1 MIYCGAGPHLLPLE
15 SKLKVYVRPDASFLL
30 TLTGSAA
37 APASPPCL
45 SLLFYLLKRLWASP
59 GASAICPPCPS
70 SSLPALVCVTG
81 RRPLQAAFPR
91 LLDQFWPMG
100 GPGGRYRG
108 KAGRALSPQ
117 HAPPT
122 SDRSSAFVLWF
133 QFCWCPWLLCPS
145 NLLPGTFRPRGRSG
159 FSGPLTSELHYVP
172 LSFLVH
178 PSLL

>member
-108 KAGRALSPQ
+108 KAGGLFLPSTHLP
-117 HAPPT
+117 PPT
-122 SDRSSAFVLWF
+122 AALLLFCGSSSVGVPGSCAPATSS
-133 QFCWCPWLLCPS
+133 QGPS
-145 NLLPGTFRPRGRSG
+145 ALGVEVASRGR
-159 FSGPLTSELHYVP
+159 
-172 LSFLVH
+172 
-178 PSLL
+178 